1 MNDIT
6 RLPLRN
12 PRTGQSDGQL
22 PVVPAHEV
30 AALGQALRAAQPAW
44 AALDIEAR
52 CQRLSALADALVARR
67 DAMVELLLADTGRW
81 HESLI
86 EVDGTVSA
94 IRRWAQQAPAC
105 LAEGP
110 ARQEPIPFIQSQQTW
125 EPYTVVGVISPWN
138 FPLMLTLIDAV
149 PALAAGCTILAK
161 PSEVTSRFVPLLRE
175 ILAEAGL
182 ADVFALVTGAGATGQ
197 ALIEAVDQVCFTGS
211 VATGRKVGEACARR
225 FIPASLELGGK
236 DPALVLSD
244 ADVERAARALAWGSF
259 VNGGQSCMSIERVYV
274 EAPVADAFIAAL
286 VKEASAL
293 ELAWP
298 DPKQGQIGPII
309 AASQVELV
317 RAHLAD
323 ARAKG
328 ARALAGGELVEHGGT
343 WCPPTVLVDVTDE
356 MAVVREESF
365 ATVLPV
371 MVVADEE
378 EAIARA
384 NATEFGLSAAVFS
397 GDRERAERVARR
409 LHAGGISIND
419 AALTGLVQTAEKQ
432 SFKCSGMGG
441 SRMGTASIR
450 RFVRA
455 RALLV
460 NTGAESPWWFPAAEL
475 VSSPRLWQSRR
486 RDRAVRIA
494 GAIHVIEE
502 ESHAPDPGLAWPV
515 AVASGPGRPA
525 HGNDRPGHRPGRMER

>member
-1 MNDIT
+1 MNDT
-6 RLPLRN
+6 TTTLPLRN

-22 PVVPAHEV
+22 PIVPADAV

-197 ALIEAVDQVCFTGS
+197 ALIDAVDQVCFTGS

-460 NTGAESPWWFPAAEL
+460 NTGAESPWWFPAAE
-475 VSSPRLWQSRR
+475 
-486 RDRAVRIA
+486 
-494 GAIHVIEE
+494 
-502 ESHAPDPGLAWPV
+502 
-515 AVASGPGRPA
+515 
-525 HGNDRPGHRPGRMER
+525 

>member
-1 MNDIT
+1 MTDVT
-6 RLPLRN
+6 TLPLRN
-12 PRTGQSDGQL
+12 PRTGAHDGEL
-22 PVVPAHEV
+22 PVTPAAEV
-30 AALGQALRAAQPAW
+30 AALGQALRAAQPGW
-44 AALDIEAR
+44 EALAIGER
-52 CQRLSALADALVARR
+52 CQRLEALAEAIAARR
-67 DAMVELLLADTGRW
+67 QQFLEILLADTGRW
-81 HESLI
+81 HESII
-86 EVDGTVSA
+86 EVDGTIGA

-105 LAEGP
+105 LQEKPAQAE
-110 ARQEPIPFIQSQQTW
+110 AIPFISSQQTW
-125 EPYTVVGVISPWN
+125 VAYPVVGVISPWN

-175 ILAEAGL
+175 ALAAAGL
-182 ADVFALVTGAGATGQ
+182 AEVFALVTGAGATGQ
-197 ALIEAVDQVCFTGS
+197 AVIEAADQICFTGS

-244 ADVERAARALAWGSF
+244 ANIEHAARALAWGSF

-274 EAPVADAFIAAL
+274 EAPVAEPFIAAL
-286 VKEASAL
+286 VKQAQSL

-298 DPKQGQIGPII
+298 DPRQGQIGPII
-309 AASQVELV
+309 AASQVTLV
-317 RAHLAD
+317 REQLAD
-323 ARAKG
+323 AKAKG
-328 ARALAGGELVEHGGT
+328 ARALTGGELVDHGGV

-365 ATVLPV
+365 ASVLPV
-371 MVVADEE
+371 IVVADEA

-397 GDRERAERVARR
+397 QDPQRAARVARQ

-419 AALTGLVQTAEKQ
+419 ACLTGMVQTAEKQ
-432 SFKCSGMGG
+432 SFKLSGMGG

-460 NTGAESPWWFPAAEL
+460 NNGTASPWWFPAA
-475 VSSPRLWQSRR
+475 
-486 RDRAVRIA
+486 
-494 GAIHVIEE
+494 
-502 ESHAPDPGLAWPV
+502 
-515 AVASGPGRPA
+515 
-525 HGNDRPGHRPGRMER
+525 

>member
-1 MNDIT
+1 MNDT
-6 RLPLRN
+6 TTTLPLRN

-22 PVVPAHEV
+22 PIVPADAV

-110 ARQEPIPFIQSQQTW
+110 ARQEPIPFIQSRQTW

-182 ADVFALVTGAGATGQ
+182 ADVFAVVTGAGATGQ

-211 VATGRKVGEACARR
+211 VATGRKVAEACARR

-441 SRMGTASIR
+441 SRMGSASIR

-460 NTGAESPWWFPAAEL
+460 NTGTDSPWWFPPAA
-475 VSSPRLWQSRR
+475 
-486 RDRAVRIA
+486 
-494 GAIHVIEE
+494 
-502 ESHAPDPGLAWPV
+502 
-515 AVASGPGRPA
+515 
-525 HGNDRPGHRPGRMER
+525 